1 MPSIFESQFAFNL
14 YFGLLLVFNAYW
26 FITYF
31 LVIRRG
37 YIEKTFGIPMVSLSL
52 NLAWDISGAFIL
64 PSPLIQEILNMGFVI
79 ANGIIAL
86 QLFLYWRSDFKGLK
100 PTEFW
105 YFWIM
110 AFSFAFGIILIGS
123 VELNDPGIYK
133 VGFIDNFIN
142 SALFIA
148 MFYRRDALLGQSI
161 YIGLSK
167 MIGTAAVSLS
177 WFIFPWPGTEGPWQA
192 DGGTW
197 LMPFLYAG
205 IFIMDLTYVY
215 LVYRRGKE
223 MNIDVWRR
231 W

>member
-1 MPSIFESQFAFNL
+1 MPSIFESHLAFNL
-14 YFGLLLVFNAYW
+14 YFGLLLIFNAYW
-26 FITYF
+26 FITYA

-37 YIEKTFGIPMVSLSL
+37 YIEKTFAIPMISLCL

-64 PSPLIQEILNMGFVI
+64 PSPLIQEILNIGFVI
-79 ANGIIAL
+79 ANTIITI
-86 QLFLYWRSDFKGLK
+86 QLFLYWRSDFKDLK
-100 PTEFW
+100 ATEFW
-105 YFWIM
+105 YFWVMAI
-110 AFSFAFGIILIGS
+110 AFSFCIILIGS

-142 SALFIA
+142 SALFIV
-148 MFYRRDALLGQSI
+148 MFYRRDGLLGQSI

-205 IFIMDLTYVY
+205 IFIMDITYVY
-215 LVYRRGKE
+215 LVYQRGKE